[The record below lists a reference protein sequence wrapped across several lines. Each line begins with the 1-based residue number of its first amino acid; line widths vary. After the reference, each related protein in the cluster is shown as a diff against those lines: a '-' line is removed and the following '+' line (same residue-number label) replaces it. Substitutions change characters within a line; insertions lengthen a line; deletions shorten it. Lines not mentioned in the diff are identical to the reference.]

1 MYKHTKNK
9 LKKKTRINLAISF
22 NYSLTEG
29 NVNAISGYSGPI

>member
-9 LKKKTRINLAISF
+9 QKKPRINLAISF